1 VDEFDLIA
9 TYFSKASHRQDVKL
23 SVGDD
28 CAVLTPPPGFELI
41 ATMDALV
48 EGSHF
53 SATTHPFDIGYKAL
67 AVSLSDIA
75 AMGGEPAWV
84 LLGLTLPEADQSW
97 LGAFSDGFYTLLNQ
111 FNLALVG
118 GNVAKGPV
126 TITTQVQG
134 FAPKNTY
141 LTRRGAKTGDLVYVT
156 GNLGDGGLAWSV
168 LQQQLYPDL
177 FSDAEQEQLARK
189 LWRPMPRITEG
200 KILAGLAS
208 AAIDISD
215 GLAAD
220 LGHVLDASGV
230 GATIFIDQLPMSSLL
245 TRLPKTVAA
254 NLALS
259 AGDDYELCFTIP
271 PDKVSELVM
280 RQDSPDPWIPRTSR
294 GTTEMGVLGKSG
306 WQATCIGRIETT
318 QGLRVMSEHGLVE
331 LSKKGYRHF

>member
-9 TYFSKASHRQDVKL
+9 TYFSKTSQRNDIVR

-28 CAVLTPPPGFELI
+28 CAVLTPPPGKDLVV
-41 ATMDALV
+41 TMDALV

-53 SATTHPFDIGYKAL
+53 SATTQPFDIGYKAL

-84 LLGLTLPEADQSW
+84 LLGLTLPEVDKTW
-97 LGAFSDGFYTLLNQ
+97 LDAFSNGFYSLIDR

-118 GNVAKGPV
+118 GNIAKGPL

-134 FAPKNTY
+134 FVTKNAF
-141 LTRRGAKTGDLVYVT
+141 LTRGGAQPGDFIYVT

-168 LQQQLYPDL
+168 LQQQLHADL
-177 FSDAEQEQLARK
+177 FSASEQDLLARA
-189 LWRPMPRITEG
+189 LWRPMPKVTEG
-200 KILAGLAS
+200 QTLVGLAS

-230 GATIFIDQLPMSSLL
+230 GATVFIDQLPMSSLL
-245 TRLPKTVAA
+245 RRLPKTEAA
-254 NLALS
+254 KLALS

-271 PDKVSELVM
+271 SDNVAEML
-280 RQDSPDPWIPRTSR
+280 SR
-294 GTTEMGVLGKSG
+294 CQSSQSQLS
-306 WQATCIGRIETT
+306 CIGQIEATK
-318 QGLRVMSEHGLVE
+318 GLRLLSENGPIE
-331 LSKKGYRHF
+331 LDKKGYQHF